1 MFSVDGWN
9 ESTDD
14 AKTTSSSNAFQIQ
27 ILAMAAGN
35 AWVTID
41 AFEYDTTRTLT
52 AADWSMR

>member
-14 AKTTSSSNAFQIQ
+14 AETTSSSNAFQ

-35 AWVTID
+35 AWVTTD

-52 AADWSMR
+52 AADWSVR